1 MNKNQQ
7 DIKQKKQDELK
18 EEKKKYQY
26 APLPDR
32 EFTVLNDCLIEMFG
46 LSIAYL
52 LSNIASWSYTA
63 EKKKMKNSGF
73 TLDGKGFAVFTNSE
87 WLQKLNGAFKKT
99 WTYKLLKDVSKLS
112 FIETRTFKKYD
123 EEVIGYRI
131 NKKRLE
137 AYLFFNDGKTDISKL
152 TRYDQIPGCEDLGKI
167 YNGDPAKGQLKQ
179 MEHPKK
185 KCFRNQKICDDRT
198 CEYFEYCREYVA
210 YLIKKNEGKK

>member
-52 LSNIASWSYTA
+52 LSNISSWSYTA

-73 TLDGKGFAVFTNSE
+73 TIDGKGFAVFTNSE

-152 TRYDQIPGCEDLGKI
+152 GNISKIPGCENLMKDDIKS
-167 YNGDPAKGQLKQ
+167 
-179 MEHPKK
+179 
-185 KCFRNQKICDDRT
+185 KCFGKQNICDNSF
-198 CEYFEYCREYVA
+198 CIYFEYCRELIA
-210 YLIKKNEGKK
+210 YINKRKEPKNK